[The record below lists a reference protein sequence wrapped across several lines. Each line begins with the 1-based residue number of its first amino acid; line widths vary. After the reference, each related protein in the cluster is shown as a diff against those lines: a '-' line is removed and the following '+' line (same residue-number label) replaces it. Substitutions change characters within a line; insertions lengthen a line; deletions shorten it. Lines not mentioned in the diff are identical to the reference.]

1 MPIYAL
7 IAAMHKNVLRRTLN
21 SHPGALHGHCRRLN
35 QPRPRYPSRQS
46 ELESERS
53 QYEAVWEQVAEFCD
67 PDAPHIWSGRRTGSP
82 DSQAE
87 RQERRGARVYAN
99 HQLVAA
105 LEKAARAEGWAVSAT
120 LPISHSG
127 SIEGDWLSRL
137 LSPVTK
143 LLDWRHR

>member
-1 MPIYAL
+1 MA
-7 IAAMHKNVLRRTLN
+7 IAEGSISRARDIL
-21 SHPGALHGHCRRLN
+21 
-35 QPRPRYPSRQS
+35 SRQS

-67 PDAPHIWSGRRTGSP
+67 PDAPDIWSGRRTGSP

-120 LPISHSG
+120 LPISPSW
-127 SIEGDWLSRL
+127 SIEGDWLSRS
-137 LSPVTK
+137 LSPITK